1 MGVHLPVLHPRGAGG
16 VGRVMGGPGVA
27 TPTDRLHLRL
37 DAAREKALVIGNQ
50 IGKQAF
56 NLNLPGKS
64 YGAVILLMVVN

>member
-1 MGVHLPVLHPRGAGG
+1 MGVHLPVLHSRGARGEGG
-16 VGRVMGGPGVA
+16 AMGGPGVA
-27 TPTDRLHLRL
+27 TLTDRLRLRL

-56 NLNLPGKS
+56 KLNLPGKS